1 MAGWLFINCNN
12 QHLSSCCFCCHGNP
26 NNAFSLQ
33 IFKSTFSRCLKVL
46 AVKYW
51 SIRAANFSV
60 FSNLSACRQAPAVRS
75 AGALE
80 NALQDYLNNP
90 KSMFCVEDS
99 VKEQGSKIFI
109 MKILTIKYICL
120 FKISVSVKI
129 CQRIWSSLQEK
140 SKYLKS
146 VSFNQSAWQL
156 L

>member
-1 MAGWLFINCNN
+1 M
-12 QHLSSCCFCCHGNP
+12 
-26 NNAFSLQ
+26 
-33 IFKSTFSRCLKVL
+33 
-46 AVKYW
+46 
-51 SIRAANFSV
+51 RAANFSV
-60 FSNLSACRQAPAVRS
+60 FSNLSACRQAPTVTS

-99 VKEQGSKIFI
+99 VKEQGSKNI

-129 CQRIWSSLQEK
+129 CQRIWFSLQEK

-156 L
+156 V